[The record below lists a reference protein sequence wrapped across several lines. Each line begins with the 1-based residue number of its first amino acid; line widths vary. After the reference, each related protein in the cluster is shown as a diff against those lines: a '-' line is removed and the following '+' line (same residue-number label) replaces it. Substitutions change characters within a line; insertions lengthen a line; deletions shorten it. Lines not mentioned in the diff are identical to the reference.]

1 MTLYNHS
8 RKGSSSSL
16 FLMMS
21 VALIVAILG
30 SVFMMNVQGQFV
42 SCPYF
47 TEVYVSPSTKVLND
61 TLFPPMVRGLVNS
74 INNYNNK
81 VNQTVRVDAECAVVP
96 LSTNPEDENTPK
108 INIFVKR
115 VRFNPQQD
123 AKKAVWIL
131 SGLSDPSIVEV
142 TMQLVS
148 KLLGQDFDLYTL
160 DIRGN
165 GRSSRIGCASAQAES
180 PGSNDGI
187 FISDSEW
194 KECYQAF
201 DTEYGTNKEFYSTK
215 AAAIDVA
222 KLIQQFNSKQETF
235 VYGIGFGTLLVSRL
249 MRYVELKSLNIVKGV
264 VLDGVI
270 STSGSLSYGGLL
282 TVTDSDSI
290 MNNVGLQF
298 MNTFNGTQMWSD
310 KYGKTDAVTFLKK
323 TIQSV
328 YLNGTCKAIS
338 NVLPLPEFKAML
350 GHLLLGAETR
360 VFVPAILYRMNRC
373 DEDLDVATILHVRD
387 IIAARMKQYTQL
399 TSLPMTSP
407 VAFLNIIFAELFD
420 PSATILDL
428 QTQYNETQIATPEA
442 IRFAS
447 LYQTTGWKPYSLD
460 AQYYN
465 QTFTTTVPVL
475 LINGELDAETPL
487 WSAQNQNNGIK
498 GPHNLVTIPYT
509 GHFTA
514 FDSTYVNGTIPCGL
528 QIMLNFVNM
537 ATPDAATVD
546 TTCVKNVFLNF
557 SGNSIVNEMIMGVND
572 IYEDAYEAPEI
583 EKVVN
588 LYLFIG
594 VEAGTVVLSIIII
607 CCLIYYIV
615 QLKGKEQEKY
625 EDLDQ

>member
-1 MTLYNHS
+1 M
-8 RKGSSSSL
+8 
-16 FLMMS
+16 MMS
-21 VALIVAILG
+21 
-30 SVFMMNVQGQFV
+30 VQGQFV

-47 TEVYVSPSTKVLND
+47 TEVYVNSTTKVLND

-74 INNYNNK
+74 INNYNEK
-81 VNQTVRVDAECAVVP
+81 ANQTVRIDAECAVVP
-96 LSTNPEDENTPK
+96 LSSNPEDENTPK

-180 PGSNDGI
+180 PGSKDGI

-194 KECYQAF
+194 KACYQAF
-201 DTEYGTNKEFYSTK
+201 DSEYGANKELYSTK

-249 MRYVELKSLNIVKGV
+249 MRYIELKNLNIVKGV

-270 STSGSLSYGGLL
+270 STAGSLNYGGLL

-290 MNNVGLQF
+290 MNNVGLEF
-298 MNTFNGTQMWSD
+298 MNTFNGTQMWSN
-310 KYGKTDAVTFLKK
+310 KYGKTDAVSFLKN

-338 NVLPLPEFKAML
+338 NVLPLAEFKAML
-350 GHLLLGAETR
+350 GHLLQGAETR

-373 DEDLDVATILHVRD
+373 DEDLDVATILHVHSV
-387 IIAARMKQYTQL
+387 IAARMKQYTQL
-399 TSLPMTSP
+399 SSLPMTSP
-407 VAFLNIIFAELFD
+407 VAFLNIIFSELFD
-420 PSATILDL
+420 PSVSELDL
-428 QTQYNETQIATPEA
+428 QLQYNETQIATPEA

-460 AQYYN
+460 TQYYN

-475 LINGELDAETPL
+475 LINGALDAETPL

-498 GPHNLVTIPYT
+498 GPHNLVTIPFT

-514 FDSTYVNGTIPCGL
+514 FDSTFVNGTIPCGL

-537 ATPDAATVD
+537 ATPDSATVD
-546 TTCVKNVFLNF
+546 TSCVKNVYLNF
-557 SGNSIVNEMIMGVND
+557 SGNPIVNEMIMGVND